1 MKEFDITGW
10 KRREIYEAFSQ
21 FDFPFYHVAFYVD
34 VTRLKAYTLKR
45 GLSFYYS
52 MIWLAT
58 KAADSILNFR
68 LRIENGKLYDIESSV
83 PGLTFLKS
91 GHEDFQIVVCSLTDS
106 LDDYTG
112 KVRNLTE
119 NQSSFKGGENVPEW
133 EQIYFSCLPWME
145 ISSLSSE
152 RVIDADDAVPR
163 IAWGRYVERDGR
175 LQLCV
180 SVDVNHRFIDGY
192 YIGRFY
198 QELQKSIDG
207 LPD

>member
-91 GHEDFQIVVCSLTDS
+91 DHEDFQIVVCSLTDS

>member
-34 VTRLKAYTLKR
+34 VTRLKAYTSKR

-119 NQSSFKGGENVPEW
+119 NQSSFKGGENVPEQ